1 NLQSAL
7 VANFYFIS
15 QIFSTKIFRN
25 YFINLDSLC
34 YYLSLLESFQ
44 ARLIDPIHVII
55 DILGSCV
62 KDIARQLKE

>member
-1 NLQSAL
+1 
-7 VANFYFIS
+7 
-15 QIFSTKIFRN
+15 
-25 YFINLDSLC
+25 SLC